1 METMIRRL
9 LATLLLCLA
18 GPVAAQSVP
27 AADYTD
33 MWYLPSESGW
43 GISFTQHA
51 RSSQAYAVWYT
62 YDPREADPVTPGN
75 FRPLWLV
82 MAGGNW
88 TSPTRITGPVYVL
101 NGTPFDQSGSN
112 RSITAV
118 GTFTF
123 DFASASSATFTYD
136 IAPPAGL
143 PASDPAYGLP
153 AFSGSKA
160 ISRQSF

>member
-1 METMIRRL
+1 MIRRL
-9 LATLLLCLA
+9 LLTALIA
-18 GPVAAQSVP
+18 IAWPAAAQSVP

-43 GISFTQHA
+43 GVSFTQHA
-51 RSSQAYAVWYT
+51 PSSQAYAVWYT
-62 YDPREADPVTPGN
+62 YDPREADPATPGN

-101 NGTPFDQSGSN
+101 NGTPFYQSGSN

-118 GTFTF
+118 GSFTF

-136 IAPPAGL
+136 IAPPQGL
-143 PASDPAYGLP
+143 AASDPAYGLP
-153 AFSGSKA
+153 AFSGSKT